1 MEEQKLKELIE
12 KAINKG
18 WVFYGEFSTDVATES
33 VLKLLKEQ
41 LHIPVVVRQ
50 SEQLPCEHDY
60 QPDITCGVDIT
71 CCTKCGDVI
80 QQGNCL
86 QRLRIYAVADLK
98 DKSLINNKK

>member
-18 WVFYGEFSTDVATES
+18 WVFYGEFNTDVATES

-50 SEQLPCEHDY
+50 SEQLCQHKY
-60 QPDITCGVDIT
+60 QDIRYGTSRCVICGEEE
-71 CCTKCGDVI
+71 
-80 QQGNCL
+80 Q
-86 QRLRIYAVADLK
+86 
-98 DKSLINNKK
+98 SF

>member
-41 LHIPVVVRQ
+41 LHIPIVVRQ
-50 SEQLPCEHDY
+50 SEQLSKRPNTSSTWECF
-60 QPDITCGVDIT
+60 
-71 CCTKCGDVI
+71 TKEEK
-80 QQGNCL
+80 QQKGN
-86 QRLRIYAVADLK
+86 V
-98 DKSLINNKK
+98 

>member
-41 LHIPVVVRQ
+41 LHIPVVAPLKANSSIIKPVCICNEMTKEGV
-50 SEQLPCEHDY
+50 SSWWCEACKTEW
-60 QPDITCGVDIT
+60 I
-71 CCTKCGDVI
+71 
-80 QQGNCL
+80 
-86 QRLRIYAVADLK
+86 
-98 DKSLINNKK
+98 